1 MKGTRQNVGPSQLL
15 TVMGGDLGESL
26 PLVQLSLGGP
36 EPYLGTHF
44 CVLRVQKKKQ
54 EKLEKN
60 SEQLKKCLKRR

>member
-1 MKGTRQNVGPSQLL
+1 MGPSQQL

-36 EPYLGTHF
+36 EPYQGTHF

-54 EKLEKN
+54 EKLEKIPN
-60 SEQLKKCLKRR
+60 NLKNASKGNEREKPR

>member
-1 MKGTRQNVGPSQLL
+1 
-15 TVMGGDLGESL
+15 MGGDLGESL

-54 EKLEKN
+54 EKLEKIPN
-60 SEQLKKCLKRR
+60 NLKNASKGNEREKPR